1 MPRITH
7 VATVPLGAFGDY
19 SAPNSAEYD
28 FLPADVANMEQTIL
42 TGKELILARNSD
54 FGPNN
59 ITFSSVNDPFNRI
72 KDIVYQIQAAEESV
86 FGPFVTTGWKQ
97 LDGFLYFQADNN
109 NIEFAVIRLP

>member
-19 SAPNSAEYD
+19 SAINSAEYD

-42 TGKELILARNSD
+42 TGRELVLARNND

-59 ITFSSVNDPFNRI
+59 ITFSSTLDPFNRT
-72 KDIVYQIQAAEESV
+72 KDIAYQIQAAEESI
-86 FGPFVTTGWKQ
+86 FGPFVLTGWRQ
-97 LDGFLYFQADNN
+97 VGGFLFFQADNS